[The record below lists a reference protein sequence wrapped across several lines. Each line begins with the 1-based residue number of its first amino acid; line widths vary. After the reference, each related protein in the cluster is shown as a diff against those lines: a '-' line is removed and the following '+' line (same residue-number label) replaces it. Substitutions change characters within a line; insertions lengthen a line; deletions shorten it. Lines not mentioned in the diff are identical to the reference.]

1 MKRYVNPIFLALAAS
16 SVLTVGL
23 STGKALLS
31 ICTVALAFAAAW
43 NWVANGKPQLR
54 PQESKTVLWMVGLFA
69 IAAISGIWTEN
80 SGRWLTDIYEKI
92 PLLLLP
98 IAIYLLPGFSK
109 GEWRW
114 IRLIFLATQSVV
126 AIATLIRFAFNYEEQ
141 MQRVAENSYID
152 IVGSI
157 SHIYFGVLLGWSAII
172 GIHLWLEIRKEWKPL
187 YSIGILLLT
196 LINAVAVHIL
206 VSRTGLLSFYI
217 GLLAFGSVWLWQ
229 VRRQKLLLV
238 MVAGMVLTPIIAYY
252 AIPSFG
258 ERVRVTIWDA
268 EQYYY
273 QTDLTDNSLSLR
285 LLAWESSWGIIQS
298 HPWLGAGMEDVG
310 AEMLEQYRIR
320 GMESRGDN
328 LLTNPHNQYLK
339 QWAGAGIAGLALL
352 LLALFQPIWEFR
364 RRMSPLVFSFAMTM
378 AISMCFE
385 SLLERQIGM
394 SLFVLFGG
402 WLLREEW
409 EEWEEW
415 ED

>member
-1 MKRYVNPIFLALAAS
+1 MKRYFTPIFLALAAS
-16 SVLTVGL
+16 SILTVGL

-31 ICTVALAFAAAW
+31 ICTVALAFAALW
-43 NWVANGKPQLR
+43 NWVMSGRPQLR
-54 PQESKTVLWMVGLFA
+54 PQETKTVWWMVGLFL
-69 IAAISGIWTEN
+69 IAAISGIWTDN
-80 SGRWLTDIYEKI
+80 SDRWLTDIYEKI

-98 IAIYLLPGFSK
+98 LAIYLLPRFSR

-126 AIATLIRFAFNYEEQ
+126 AIATLIRFALNYEEQ
-141 MQRVAENSYID
+141 MQRVAENSFID

-172 GIHLWLEIRKEWKPL
+172 GIHLWLEIRKEWKPAFG
-187 YSIGILLLT
+187 YGILLLT
-196 LINAVAVHIL
+196 LINALAVHIL

-229 VRRQKLLLV
+229 VGRQKLLLV

-298 HPWLGAGMEDVG
+298 HPWLGVGMEDVG
-310 AEMLEQYRIR
+310 AEMLEQYKVR

-339 QWAGAGIAGLALL
+339 QWAGAGLAGIGLL
-352 LLALFQPIWEFR
+352 LLALFQPVWEFR
-364 RRMSPLVFSFAMTM
+364 RKMSPLVFSFTMTM

-394 SLFVLFGG
+394 SVFVLFGV

-409 EEWEEW
+409 
-415 ED
+415 

>member
-1 MKRYVNPIFLALAAS
+1 MKRYFTPIFLALAAS

-31 ICTVALAFAAAW
+31 ICTVALAFAALW
-43 NWVANGKPQLR
+43 NWIANGAPTIR
-54 PQESKTVLWMVGLFA
+54 PKETRTVWWMVGLFL
-69 IAAISGIWTEN
+69 IAAVSGIWTDN
-80 SGRWLTDIYEKI
+80 SERWITDVYEKI

-98 IAIYLLPGFSK
+98 LAIYLLPRFST

-126 AIATLIRFAFNYEEQ
+126 AIATLIRFAFTYEEQ
-141 MQRVAENSYID
+141 MQRVSENAFID

-157 SHIYFGVLLGWSAII
+157 SHIYFGVLLGWSAIV
-172 GIHLWLEIRKEWKPL
+172 GIHLWLEIRREWPPL
-187 YSIGILLLT
+187 YRAGILLLT
-196 LINAVAVHIL
+196 VINALSVHVL
-206 VSRTGLLSFYI
+206 VSRTGLLSFYV
-217 GLLAFGSVWLWQ
+217 GVLAFGSVWLWQ
-229 VRRQKLLLV
+229 QGKRQLLLV
-238 MVAGMVLTPIIAYY
+238 MIAGLVTTPVIAYY

-285 LLAWESSWGIIQS
+285 LLAWEASWGIIQQS
-298 HPWLGAGMEDVG
+298 PWLGVGMEDVG
-310 AEMLEQYRIR
+310 AEMLEQYQIR
-320 GMESRGDN
+320 GMDSRGDN

-339 QWAGAGIAGLALL
+339 QWAGAGIVGISLL
-352 LLALFQPIWEFR
+352 LLALFQPVWEVR
-364 RRMSPLVFSFAMTM
+364 RKMSPLVFSFAMTM

-394 SLFVLFGG
+394 SMFVLFGM
-402 WLLREEW
+402 WLLREEG
-409 EEWEEW
+409 EER
-415 ED
+415 

>member
-1 MKRYVNPIFLALAAS
+1 MKQYFTPVFLALAAS

-43 NWVANGKPQLR
+43 NWVTNGKPQLR

-80 SGRWLTDIYEKI
+80 SDRWLTDIYEKI

-98 IAIYLLPGFSK
+98 LAIYLLPRFSK

-114 IRLIFLATQSVV
+114 IRVIFLATQSVV

-187 YSIGILLLT
+187 YTIGILLLT

-206 VSRTGLLSFYI
+206 VSRTGLLSFYL

-229 VRRQKLLLV
+229 VGRQKLLLV

-285 LLAWESSWGIIQS
+285 LLAWEASWGIIQS
-298 HPWLGAGMEDVG
+298 HPWLGVGMEDVG
-310 AEMLEQYRIR
+310 ADMLEQYKIR

-339 QWAGAGIAGLALL
+339 QWAGAGIAGLLLL
-352 LLALFQPIWEFR
+352 LLALFQPVWEFR

-394 SLFVLFGG
+394 SVFVLFGV
-402 WLLREEW
+402 WLIREEW
-409 EEWEEW
+409 EG
-415 ED
+415 

>member
-1 MKRYVNPIFLALAAS
+1 MKRYFTPIFLALAAS

-31 ICTVALAFAAAW
+31 IFTVVLAFSALW

-54 PQESKTVLWMVGLFA
+54 PQETKTVWWMVGLFL

-80 SGRWLTDIYEKI
+80 SDRWLTDIYEKI

-98 IAIYLLPGFSK
+98 LAIYLLPRFSK

-114 IRLIFLATQSVV
+114 NRLIFLATQSVV
-126 AIATLIRFAFNYEEQ
+126 AIATLIRFALNYEEQ

-172 GIHLWLEIRKEWKPL
+172 GIHLWLEIRKEWKPA
-187 YSIGILLLT
+187 YSYGILFLT

-229 VRRQKLLLV
+229 VGRQKLLLV
-238 MVAGMVLTPIIAYY
+238 MVAGMVLTPVIAYY

-285 LLAWESSWGIIQS
+285 LLAWESSWGIIQA
-298 HPWLGAGMEDVG
+298 HPWLGVGMEDVG
-310 AEMLEQYRIR
+310 AEMLEQYKIR
-320 GMESRGDN
+320 GMDSRGDN

-339 QWAGAGIAGLALL
+339 QWAGAGPAGLVLL
-352 LLALFQPIWEFR
+352 LLALFQPVWEFR

-394 SLFVLFGG
+394 SVFVLFGM

-409 EEWEEW
+409 GERYEG
-415 ED
+415 